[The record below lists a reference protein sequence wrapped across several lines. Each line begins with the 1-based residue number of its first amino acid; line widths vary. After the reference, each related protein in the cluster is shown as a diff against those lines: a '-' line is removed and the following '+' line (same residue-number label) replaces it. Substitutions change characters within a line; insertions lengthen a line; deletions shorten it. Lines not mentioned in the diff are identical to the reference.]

1 MKETQGK
8 ERTMYWKTPEIQL
21 ENGCKMAVY
30 GDSTLFSGEG
40 YEVNSENALFLS
52 IYEQLSPLSNE

>member
-1 MKETQGK
+1 
-8 ERTMYWKTPEIQL
+8 MYWKTPEIQL

-30 GDSTLFSGEG
+30 GDSTLVFSGEG

>member
-1 MKETQGK
+1 MVAKWLFTGIV
-8 ERTMYWKTPEIQL
+8 R
-21 ENGCKMAVY
+21 
-30 GDSTLFSGEG
+30 SFSGEG